1 MDREQIAALLL
12 TGVLTAPVWMIGIV
26 LCCGHGAGLIAG
38 YNTASV
44 KERERWNEKAL
55 CRGAGVLV
63 LAILACLEL
72 SLAGAV
78 LGSMPLLW
86 TGLALT
92 ALAAAGGVIYLNTSR
107 RFKKT

>member
-1 MDREQIAALLL
+1 MLIVCSITMAFFLLL
-12 TGVLTAPVWMIGIV
+12 GVIFS
-26 LCCGHGAGLIAG
+26 CGKGGSLIAG
-38 YNTASV
+38 YNSSSSEEKA
-44 KERERWNEKAL
+44 KYDEKAL

-72 SLAGAV
+72 SFAGAV